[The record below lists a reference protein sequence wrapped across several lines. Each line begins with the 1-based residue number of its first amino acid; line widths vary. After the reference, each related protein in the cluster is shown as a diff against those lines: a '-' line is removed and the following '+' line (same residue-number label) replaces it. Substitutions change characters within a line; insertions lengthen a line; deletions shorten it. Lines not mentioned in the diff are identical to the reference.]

1 MSKRMN
7 TFILSKNV
15 LTDVP
20 TVDDKVMFPRNF
32 LDKVVR
38 PSNDRRTTIQR
49 PSYGQ
54 SNDYPLD
61 APTTVRRPSGGP
73 SADRPSTVQRP
84 SYGPSN
90 DYPLE
95 APTTV
100 RRPSGGPSADRPTTV
115 LRLSNDRPTDR
126 RTTIRWT

>member
-73 SADRPSTVQRP
+73 SADRPTTVQRP

-90 DYPLE
+90 DYPLD
-95 APTTV
+95 APTTFQRQSYGRPADGRRIVQRIVVRPSSSHV
-100 RRPSGGPSADRPTTV
+100 RRV
-115 LRLSNDRPTDR
+115 
-126 RTTIRWT
+126 

>member
-73 SADRPSTVQRP
+73 SADRPTTVQRP

-90 DYPLE
+90 DYPLD
-95 APTTV
+95 APTTFQRQSYGRPADGRSTV
-100 RRPSGGPSADRPTTV
+100 RRTVVRPSSSYVRCV
-115 LRLSNDRPTDR
+115 
-126 RTTIRWT
+126 